1 MLSNVIDKKDPSLSV
16 DSNINLSTSEIAAII
31 VFNNKTTLLEELPNI
46 SKKDINT
53 STVNKLYSKLHIN
66 TQKQQ

>member
-31 VFNNKTTLLEELPNI
+31 VFNNKTTLLKELPNI